1 LGGKV
6 LFLKFPAGDIVVM
19 EQGREKQQNPLLIRL
34 WLIRTFINWCR
45 QKFEEK
51 GYYMVAAW
59 LRSLW
64 DLVRGRFSQEGWK
77 VENMKVEPPPHW
89 LTDEHLMNILR
100 EELPAHLQKLVYKE
114 GKERLLEENL
124 IEGEREEDV
133 LRNIYFDLLV
143 GVATAAYQWWLST
156 EGAKALEDY
165 LRTRTREDIDWWSKW
180 LVLKGLAEAILTV
193 WDDKWG
199 YSKNLSQ
206 KVQETEEPKEEET
219 QEAKE
224 AETAEEQG
232 FGGSVWWDL
241 TQGIPLETYAS
252 DYGFAG
258 VYFGQ
263 LRDWA
268 RERKGKK
275 GDTPA
280 SFYEV
285 VYEKVME
292 REAELW
298 KEVRLRLWPP
308 AEVSVDAQSLQ
319 TIEDL
324 VGLVPPENMIK
335 TPIIGLKAGMAAVTV
350 SSGEK
355 VAEEGEE
362 TEEELERFYIF
373 VGVPTNEAGRE
384 VLESLCGELSQ
395 GRALSNIGQESKLC
409 FRLGNRYV
417 FTFRYIIFL
426 ESFVDDFLV
435 KTATVSAEELRRRL
449 LDPSS
454 ELERFSALEDL
465 KEYGM
470 LAEDLALWGRI
481 VDWINGLKDL
491 SLRDKLRLQEGI
503 SEFFGRYYEM
513 QREQGGFIGPAVFRY
528 LKMWVEEAK
537 KILEKWKHLTSPPTG
552 SEAEEFKEDVIKLMG
567 ITETR
572 LLSALH
578 GGGGPLT
585 LLTRRGTL
593 EDVLYLIGV
602 RAGVFVPP
610 ILRRPQ
616 RIGDKKLLLKW
627 LLLATA
633 TFGGDNILF
642 ERCT

>member
-1 LGGKV
+1 MGGKV
-6 LFLKFPAGDIVVM
+6 LFLKFPAGDVVTM

-64 DLVRGRFSQEGWK
+64 GLVRGYFSQEERELEK
-77 VENMKVEPPPHW
+77 MRVLSLPRR
-89 LTDEHLMNILR
+89 LTDKHLMNILR
-100 EELPAHLQKLVYKE
+100 AKLPTHLQKLVYKE

-165 LRTRTREDIDWWSKW
+165 LRTRTREDIGWWSKW
-180 LVLKGLAEAILTV
+180 LILKRLAEVILTV
-193 WDDKWG
+193 WDDNWG
-199 YSKNLSQ
+199 YSEKLSQ
-206 KVQETEEPKEEET
+206 KVQETKEPQEEKET

-224 AETAEEQG
+224 AETAGERG
-232 FGGSVWWDL
+232 FGESVWWDL
-241 TQGIPLETYAS
+241 TQGIPLETYAH

-258 VYFGQ
+258 IFFGQ
-263 LRDWA
+263 LRNWA
-268 RERKGKK
+268 RGEGEEDDEE
-275 GDTPA
+275 DTPA
-280 SFYEV
+280 SFYEI
-285 VYEKVME
+285 VYRKVMKE
-292 REAELW
+292 EAELW

-308 AEVSVDAQSLQ
+308 AEVSVNAQSLQ

-324 VGLVPPENMIK
+324 VGLVPPENMIEI
-335 TPIIGLKAGMAAVTV
+335 PIIGLKAGMAEVTV
-350 SSGEK
+350 IPEGK
-355 VAEEGEE
+355 VAEEEE
-362 TEEELERFYIF
+362 RTEEEVEIFYIF
-373 VGVPTNEAGRE
+373 VGVYTDEAGRE
-384 VLESLCGELSQ
+384 VLESLCSELSE
-395 GRALSNIGQESKLC
+395 GRPLSSIGLESKLC
-409 FRLGNRYV
+409 FRLGNRYA
-417 FTFRYIIFL
+417 FTFRYSIFL
-426 ESFVDDFLV
+426 ESFFDNFLF
-435 KTATVSAEELRRRL
+435 KTATISAEELRRRL

-454 ELERFSALEDL
+454 ELERFSVLEDL

-470 LAEDLALWGRI
+470 LAEDLVLWEKI
-481 VDWINGLKDL
+481 VDWINGLRSL
-491 SLRDKLRLQEGI
+491 SLQDKVKLQEGI

-513 QREQGGFIGPAVFRY
+513 QREGGGFVGPTVFRY
-528 LKMWVEEAK
+528 LKAWVEEAK

-627 LLLATA
+627 LLLAS
-633 TFGGDNILF
+633 LVK
-642 ERCT
+642 R